1 MVSDKKSND
10 TTSESITNEF
20 SQTCSGPSRT
30 SSTLESPSTVV
41 PVNLGVSHTP
51 TSLTSRALSRPRR
64 SWRRR
69 ACTAVSSE
77 STTLVKW
84 PPDPR
89 ATGLTVV
96 ADTRVVTGLTV
107 VADTRVV
114 TGLTVVADT
123 RVVTGL
129 TVVVTDT
136 RGVTA
141 AVTLANTRGVAVTV
155 AATVAAMVIPSEE

>member
-114 TGLTVVADT
+114 TGLTVV
-123 RVVTGL
+123 
-129 TVVVTDT
+129 VTDT

>member
-107 VADTRVV
+107 V
-114 TGLTVVADT
+114 
-123 RVVTGL
+123 
-129 TVVVTDT
+129 VTDT